1 MKKNSNLAKLNNSAN
16 NLNNNVRKVVENEIV
31 INIVRVALILYSS
44 FVVPMMSN
52 KQLNLANN
60 QVVRLVVLA
69 LVVYLAFMDVV
80 TASLLLVAF
89 LVTLHHSKESSNVG
103 NNNQLV
109 NDVQGQNIMNKI
121 NNALNANVENY
132 ESMAPSENTLEND
145 IVNGNLGNG
154 NVNVN
159 VLANNGNEFNSPTD
173 SNLAQKLE
181 NDYISSYESVEDP
194 NNVPTGFD
202 PEAILSN
209 VNTSKDN
216 NIKDNNIQ
224 VDEDILKQP
233 TINNNNVGNKGNNN
247 LLSEEEV
254 NNMIMNQPSSETLT
268 DSILRAQG
276 AEQNVND
283 PMGLTTGQNLYDASE
298 NAVPNSNIL
307 DQVKT
312 VKNQFSAQG
321 MDYPFGSGAKRYDGY
336 HYDDAH
342 ISHAMLRNE
351 QTSN

>member
-16 NLNNNVRKVVENEIV
+16 NINNNVRKVVENEIV
-31 INIVRVALILYSS
+31 INIIRVALILYSS
-44 FVVPMMSN
+44 FVVPMMSQ

-69 LVVYLAFMDVV
+69 LVVYLAFMDIV
-80 TASLLLVAF
+80 TAALLLVGF
-89 LVTLHHSKESSNVG
+89 LVTLHHSKNSSNNG
-103 NNNQLV
+103 NNNNQIV

-121 NNALNANVENY
+121 NNALRANVENY
-132 ESMAPSENTLEND
+132 EGHAPAENNLENQV
-145 IVNGNLGNG
+145 VNNELGNG

-159 VLANNGNEFNSPTD
+159 VLADNGNEVNGPNNTE
-173 SNLAQKLE
+173 LANKLE
-181 NDYISSYESVEDP
+181 NDYVKSYESVEDP
-194 NNVPTGFD
+194 NNVPIGYD
-202 PEAILSN
+202 RESVISN
-209 VNTSKDN
+209 VNNSKDN

-224 VDEDILKQP
+224 VNQNILNQP
-233 TINNNNVGNKGNNN
+233 NVNNMNSGNNN
-247 LLSEEEV
+247 KVLNNEEV
-254 NNMIMNQPSSETLT
+254 NNMIMNQPASETLT

-298 NAVPNSNIL
+298 NAVPSSNIL

-312 VKNQFSAQG
+312 VKNQLSAQG
-321 MDYPFGSGAKRYDGY
+321 MDYPFGAGAKRYDGY
-336 HYDDAH
+336 HYDDTH

-351 QTSN
+351 QTNQ

>member
-16 NLNNNVRKVVENEIV
+16 NLNNNVRKVIENEII
-31 INIVRVALILYSS
+31 INIIRVALILYSS
-44 FVVPMMSN
+44 FVVPMMSD
-52 KQLNLANN
+52 KQLNLVNN

-89 LVTLHHSKESSNVG
+89 LVTLHHSKDSSNVR
-103 NNNQLV
+103 NNNQQV

-121 NNALNANVENY
+121 NNALSANVENY
-132 ESMAPSENTLEND
+132 ESMAPEKNNLEND

-159 VLANNGNEFNSPTD
+159 VLANNGNEVNSPTD
-173 SNLAQKLE
+173 STLAQKLE
-181 NDYISSYESVEDP
+181 NDYVNSYESVEDP
-194 NNVPTGFD
+194 NNVPTAFD
-202 PEAILSN
+202 PEEVTSEI
-209 VNTSKDN
+209 NTSKDN

-224 VDEDILKQP
+224 
-233 TINNNNVGNKGNNN
+233 INENIINSPSISNNNLGNNNV
-247 LLSEEEV
+247 LSEEEV
-254 NNMIMNQPSSETLT
+254 NNMIMNQPASETLT

-321 MDYPFGSGAKRYDGY
+321 MDYPFGAGAKRYEGY

>member
-254 NNMIMNQPSSETLT
+254 NNMIMNQPSS
-268 DSILRAQG
+268 
-276 AEQNVND
+276 
-283 PMGLTTGQNLYDASE
+283 
-298 NAVPNSNIL
+298 
-307 DQVKT
+307 
-312 VKNQFSAQG
+312 
-321 MDYPFGSGAKRYDGY
+321 
-336 HYDDAH
+336 
-342 ISHAMLRNE
+342 
-351 QTSN
+351 